1 MRLPFPMQTSESLYD
16 QKPEEP
22 VIPVSSLSNNTP
34 TAGSSFA
41 SRFEYV
47 DNVPSAEV
55 NSGGAHVLSHVSPPK
70 SSSFFADFG
79 MDSGFPKKGSSHSSK
94 VQVRY
99 ESLDACYRTTLCHY
113 ITYTMNSG

>member
-1 MRLPFPMQTSESLYD
+1 MQTNESLYD

-22 VIPVSSLSNNTP
+22 VIPVSSSSNNTP
-34 TAGSSFA
+34 TVGSSFA

-47 DNVPSAEV
+47 DNVPSAET
-55 NSGGAHVLSHVSPPK
+55 NSSGPHVLSHVSPPK

-94 VQVRY
+94 VQVSY
-99 ESLDACYRTTLCHY
+99 QSMDAYHLA
-113 ITYTMNSG
+113 ISGHCN

>member
-16 QKPEEP
+16 QKPEEQ
-22 VIPVSSLSNNTP
+22 VIPVSSSSNNTP

-47 DNVPSAEV
+47 DNVPSAEM
-55 NSGGAHVLSHVSPPK
+55 NSGGTHVLSHVSPPK

-99 ESLDACYRTTLCHY
+99 ESVDACY
-113 ITYTMNSG
+113 